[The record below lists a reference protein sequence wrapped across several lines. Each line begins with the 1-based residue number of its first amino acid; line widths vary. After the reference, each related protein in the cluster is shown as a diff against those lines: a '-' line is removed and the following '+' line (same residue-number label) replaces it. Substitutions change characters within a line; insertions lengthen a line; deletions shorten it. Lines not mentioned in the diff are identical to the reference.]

1 MWTRG
6 YGNLG
11 GVLMF
16 GWGCGGGRQSQ
27 VILSQSLC
35 TKKWEGLG
43 GKQNSF
49 IICVYTRSN
58 QPDFCAVIHP
68 KITWNQIGTF
78 HFFFMYSYVILLLGW
93 HHRKYRFTTRF
104 GLVSNN
110 CSIQFYNVSVTHY
123 SSSAL
128 LIWDFPCGW
137 FPVPGPS
144 LTTFNLFVVKQEM
157 TVFWNHGNDSGFLYR
172 SGLKASLWR

>member
-1 MWTRG
+1 MLESLYRTTGEWVITAPEVTQNSVPPDFRG
-6 YGNLG
+6 TYVDERLRE
-11 GVLMF
+11 F
-16 GWGCGGGRQSQ
+16 GRGPNVWMGMRGGRQSQ

-78 HFFFMYSYVILLLGW
+78 HFFLCTAMSFFYSADIIENIDLQPD
-93 HHRKYRFTTRF
+93 
-104 GLVSNN
+104 LVLWA
-110 CSIQFYNVSVTHY
+110 IIVVY
-123 SSSAL
+123 SS
-128 LIWDFPCGW
+128 IMFPL
-137 FPVPGPS
+137 
-144 LTTFNLFVVKQEM
+144 LTTVHL
-157 TVFWNHGNDSGFLYR
+157 HY
-172 SGLKASLWR
+172 